1 MFSLDLF
8 KTYFDIPY
16 LIQSFALFKEW
27 LLFTGRKSRWR
38 TTKNNAY
45 IPAKCRN
52 DCLGRSTSAPR
63 CQCQRRNW
71 SVWKISS
78 VERWCSGVFLQFT
91 VKIEDECVL
100 PNEKLYKKTWHTLL
114 VCCKEEFDGVQLTTA
129 WQGSYL
135 HIELLYHVNGWTTP
149 VWCCKELYVSATE
162 YLSACLSEDLC
173 SLDVM
178 RGLGEC

>member
-114 VCCKEEFDGVQLTTA
+114 VCCKEELDGVQPGFDLRTEWLPGKNKT
-129 WQGSYL
+129 SDNRMTRIVFTYRT
-135 HIELLYHVNGWTTP
+135 V
-149 VWCCKELYVSATE
+149 VSCE
-162 YLSACLSEDLC
+162 W
-173 SLDVM
+173 LDNAGVM
-178 RGLGEC
+178 L